1 MVHQNSLL
9 FLLNYFINNYCYPVN
24 NQALIL
30 LGEVSLG
37 REDQRTHTDY
47 DLPRTLKEGKDS
59 VHALGSLVPSSGET
73 IDKNVFVPNGDA
85 KNVEDNNYFS
95 SYSEFIVYN
104 VDQIQLRYLLKI
116 KYN

>member
-1 MVHQNSLL
+1 M
-9 FLLNYFINNYCYPVN
+9 
-24 NQALIL
+24 
-30 LGEVSLG
+30 G

-85 KNVEDNNYFS
+85 NNYYS
-95 SYSEFIVYN
+95 NYSEFIVYN
-104 VDQIQLRYLLKI
+104 VDSVPCPPPCAR
-116 KYN
+116 

>member
-73 IDKNVFVPNGDA
+73 IDKNVFVQNGDA
-85 KNVEDNNYFS
+85 KNVEDNNYYS
-95 SYSEFIVYN
+95 NYSEFIVYN
-104 VDQIQLRYLLKI
+104 VDSVPCPPPCAR
-116 KYN
+116 